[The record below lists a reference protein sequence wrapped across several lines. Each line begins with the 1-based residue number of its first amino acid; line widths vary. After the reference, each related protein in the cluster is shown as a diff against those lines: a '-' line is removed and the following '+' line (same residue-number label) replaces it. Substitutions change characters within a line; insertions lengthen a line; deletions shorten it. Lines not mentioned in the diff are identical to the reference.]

1 MSRNIARL
9 AVTGAL
15 VAGAIGAVAA
25 PALAATPWSLHGY
38 YASFTDCSRD
48 GAAAVRGPWNEYSC
62 NIWMPDGGYQ
72 LWLR

>member
-1 MSRNIARL
+1 MRRNIARL

-25 PALAATPWSLHGY
+25 PALAETPWTRHGF
-38 YASFTDCSRD
+38 YASYADCSRD
-48 GAAAVRGPWNEYSC
+48 GSAAVRGPWNQYDC
-62 NIWMPDGGYQ
+62 RYAGLNGYE